1 MSGRSAQ
8 RASAG
13 ALARSLAFA
22 TAFAA
27 AVLLGRLTAAEG
39 SGLSL
44 VWPAAGVATAWFCV
58 QRGAG
63 TRRLDTALLAG
74 ATFSIN
80 TATGAGPALAAG
92 LVLSNL
98 APALVFTA
106 LRDRWFPAAPGP
118 VSNGQFAL
126 LLAAA
131 GAAAGASVAVGAG
144 VLAVLG
150 EDLVPAVLAV
160 WWVRNAAGIVLVA
173 PVVLR
178 LVHAVRWRRDR
189 HRPAAAEGSEG
200 PEGPEPVGAGR
211 RPAELGAALLASL
224 AAYLLVFRFTDG
236 LPLSF
241 LPMAITVWAALRFPT
256 GVVLLTDLVVAAV
269 TVVATLRGHGPFAAI
284 ADETVRALVVQV
296 YAVFLAVLGTA
307 LATGR
312 DEAARLR
319 REAERRGRLT
329 DAVLASVG
337 TGIVVADAQG
347 RLVMF
352 NDTARRWHGLD
363 ADADVDPR
371 RHAGTYDLFAADGT
385 TALPDE
391 AVPLRR
397 ALAEGSVTGVEMV
410 IAPAGLPAVPVL
422 CSGRTM
428 TDSAGRLLGAVV
440 SMSDLSGVRSRERA
454 LAEANDRLAARSA
467 QVERLAAASR
477 AVLTAEDPRR
487 AVCEAALGIARAH
500 AAYLLQPGAAGRLV
514 STASVGLPEGVV
526 LDIALHGGTAL
537 VPGTYLRGE
546 PVFVADVPRHP
557 RADPA
562 LVELCGTVS
571 GAWQP
576 VLDAAGHV
584 IGVLG
589 IVWRERVAALD
600 PTTAALL
607 TGLAAE
613 AAHAFTRADLLAQ
626 LAAAA
631 DHDALTGLANRR
643 GWDEVARLGIA
654 HATRDRTPLTFAL
667 LDLDRFKEYNDTRG
681 HLAGDQLLREFAAGA
696 ATHLREVDTL
706 ARWGGEEFALLL
718 PGCDAQDALAVV
730 DRVRGA
736 VPDGQTCTAGVCQW
750 QPGAGADE
758 VMAAADAALYR
769 GKQAGRDTTVVAEPG
784 AVHAVGHPAG
794 HGAAVLER

>member
-1 MSGRSAQ
+1 MSARSAQ
-8 RASAG
+8 RAG
-13 ALARSLAFA
+13 ARALVRSLAFA
-22 TAFAA
+22 LAFAA

-44 VWPAAGVATAWFCV
+44 VWPAAGVAAGWFCV

-63 TRRLDTALLAG
+63 TRRLDTALLAV

-80 TATGAGPALAAG
+80 TATGAAPALAAG
-92 LVLSNL
+92 LVLGNL
-98 APALVFTA
+98 APALVFAA
-106 LRDRWFPAAPGP
+106 LRGRWFPAAPGP
-118 VSNGQFAL
+118 VTNGQFAL

-131 GAAAGASVAVGAG
+131 GTASGASVAVGAG
-144 VLAVLG
+144 VLAALG
-150 EDLVPAVLAV
+150 QDLDPAVLAV

-173 PVVLR
+173 PVLLR
-178 LVHAVRWRRDR
+178 LVHAVRWRRDPR
-189 HRPAAAEGSEG
+189 RPAAG
-200 PEGPEPVGAGR
+200 EGPEPVGGGR

-269 TVVATLRGHGPFAAI
+269 TVVATLRGHGPFATV

-337 TGIVVADAQG
+337 TGIVVADAEG

-352 NDTARRWHGLD
+352 NDTARAWHGLD
-363 ADADVDPR
+363 ADADVDPHQ
-371 RHAGTYDLFAADGT
+371 HAGTYDLFAADGT
-385 TALPDE
+385 TPLRDE
-391 AVPLRR
+391 EIPLRR
-397 ALAEGSVTGVEMV
+397 ALAEGSVAGVEMV
-410 IAPAGLPAVPVL
+410 IAPVGLPAVPVL

-428 TDSAGRLLGAVV
+428 TGSDGRLLGAVV
-440 SMSDLSGVRSRERA
+440 SMSDLSGVRRREA
-454 LAEANDRLAARSA
+454 ELAEANARLAARSA
-467 QVERLAAASR
+467 QVERLATASR
-477 AVLTAEDPRR
+477 AVLTADDPRR
-487 AVCEAALGIARAH
+487 AVCEAALGITRAH
-500 AAYLLQPGAAGRLV
+500 AAYLMQPDAAGRLV
-514 STASVGLPEGVV
+514 STASIGLREGVV
-526 LDIALHGGTAL
+526 LSLDLHGEETL
-537 VPGTYLRGE
+537 VLGAYRRGE
-546 PVFVADVPRHP
+546 PVFVADVARHP
-557 RADPA
+557 RASAPF
-562 LVELCGTVS
+562 VELCGTVS

-576 VLDAAGHV
+576 VLDAGGRV

-600 PTTAALL
+600 DTTAALL

-631 DHDALTGLANRR
+631 DHDALTGLVNRR
-643 GWDEVARLGIA
+643 GWDDVARLEIA

-667 LDLDRFKEYNDTRG
+667 LDLDRFKQYNDTRG
-681 HLAGDQLLREFAAGA
+681 HLAGDQLLRGFAAAA

-730 DRVRGA
+730 DRVRA
-736 VPDGQTCTAGVCQW
+736 SVPDGQTCTAGVCQW
-750 QPGAGADE
+750 QSGAGADE

-769 GKQAGRDTTVVAEPG
+769 GKQAGRDTTVVAVPAAPG
-784 AVHAVGHPAG
+784 APGAGHAAGHAAG
-794 HGAAVLER
+794 HGAAVLDR

>member
-1 MSGRSAQ
+1 MTGRSAQ
-8 RASAG
+8 RASAR
-13 ALARSLAFA
+13 ALVRSLAFA
-22 TAFAA
+22 VAFAV

-44 VWPAAGVATAWFCV
+44 VWPAAGVAAGWFCV

-63 TRRLDTALLAG
+63 TRSLDTALLA
-74 ATFSIN
+74 AVTFSIN
-80 TATGAGPALAAG
+80 TATGAAPALAAG

-98 APALVFTA
+98 APAVLFAA
-106 LRDRWFPAAPGP
+106 LRGRWFPAAPGP
-118 VSNGQFAL
+118 VSNVQFAL

-131 GAAAGASVAVGAG
+131 AIASTASVAVGAG
-144 VLAVLG
+144 VVTALG
-150 EDLVPAVLAV
+150 GDLVPAVLAV
-160 WWVRNAAGIVLVA
+160 WWARTAAGTLLVA

-178 LVHAVRWRRDR
+178 LVHAVRRRLDPR
-189 HRPAAAEGSEG
+189 RAADEG
-200 PEGPEPVGAGR
+200 PERVGGSR
-211 RPAELGAALLASL
+211 RTGELGAVLVISL
-224 AAYLLVFRFTDG
+224 AAYVVVFRCTDG

-241 LPMAITVWAALRFPT
+241 LPMAVTVWVALRFPT
-256 GVVLLTDLVVAAV
+256 GVVLLADLAVAAV
-269 TVVATLRGHGPFAAI
+269 AVVATLRGHGPFATI
-284 ADETVRALVVQV
+284 ADEAVRALVVQV

-312 DEAARLR
+312 DEAARMR

-337 TGIVVADAQG
+337 TGIVVSDAQG

-352 NDTARRWHGLD
+352 YDTARAWHGLD
-363 ADADVDPR
+363 ADADVDPHQ
-371 RHAGTYDLFAADGT
+371 HAGTYDLFAADGT
-385 TALPDE
+385 TPLPDE
-391 AVPLRR
+391 EIPLRR
-397 ALAEGSVTGVEMV
+397 ALAEGSVAGVEMV
-410 IAPAGLPAVPVL
+410 IAPVGLPAVPVL

-428 TDSAGRLLGAVV
+428 TDSDGRLLGAVV
-440 SMSDLSGVRSRERA
+440 SMSDLSGVRRREA
-454 LAEANDRLAARSA
+454 ELAEANARLAARSA
-467 QVERLAAASR
+467 QVERLATASR
-477 AVLTAEDPRR
+477 AVLTADDPRR
-487 AVCEAALGIARAH
+487 AVCEAALGITRAH
-500 AAYLLQPGAAGRLV
+500 AAYLMQPDAAGRLV
-514 STASVGLPEGVV
+514 STASIGLREGVV
-526 LDIALHGGTAL
+526 LSLDLHGEETL
-537 VPGTYLRGE
+537 VLGAYRRGE
-546 PVFVADVPRHP
+546 PVFVADVARHP
-557 RADPA
+557 RASAPF
-562 LVELCGTVS
+562 VELCGTVS

-576 VLDAAGHV
+576 VLDAGGRV

-600 PTTAALL
+600 DTTAALL

-631 DHDALTGLANRR
+631 DHDALTGLVNRR
-643 GWDEVARLGIA
+643 GWDDVARLEIA

-667 LDLDRFKEYNDTRG
+667 LDLDRFKQYNDTRG
-681 HLAGDQLLREFAAGA
+681 HLAGDQLLRGFAAAA

-730 DRVRGA
+730 DRVRA
-736 VPDGQTCTAGVCQW
+736 SVPDGQTCTAGVCQW

-769 GKQAGRDTTVVAEPG
+769 GKQAGRDTTVVAVPAVPAVPG
-784 AVHAVGHPAG
+784 APGAGHAAG
-794 HGAAVLER
+794 HGAAVLDR